1 MKSGIPCKLKGEL
14 ICCLWL
20 MGNTVMK
27 ITDPSLHF
35 DLLSVIELHL
45 PAQNCIIAP
54 RQYSTL
60 SFRLQGG
67 ALIEAPNGDMQIGVH
82 SILFIPAGCS
92 YHIKSQQ
99 EVVLCI
105 NLNIP
110 NQEGLMP
117 QSFMPQNSPVFRE
130 NFQSIYQSWS
140 LKRPGYYHKC
150 MSMLYTILAQLD
162 KQCSSIYHS
171 PAFLS
176 IKHALD
182 YMHEHFTDP
191 EMSVSSLCRIAN
203 LSDTQFRRN
212 FYEVY
217 QTTPIK
223 YLQTLRI
230 NHAADLLI
238 NSALSIEEI
247 SAISGFS
254 DSKYFC
260 FVFKKLKLC
269 PPSVFRNTL

>member
-1 MKSGIPCKLKGEL
+1 M
-14 ICCLWL
+14 
-20 MGNTVMK
+20 MNARTTTQ
-27 ITDPSLHF
+27 ITEPSLHF
-35 DLLSVIELHL
+35 DLISVIELHL

-60 SFRLQGG
+60 SFRMEGG
-67 ALIEAPNGDMQIGVH
+67 AHIESADCDMRIDAN
-82 SILFIPAGCS
+82 SILFIPAGYS

-105 NLNIP
+105 NLNIS
-110 NQEGLMP
+110 NQDKLLP
-117 QSFMPQNSPVFRE
+117 QDFHPQNSPVFRD
-130 NFQSIYQSWS
+130 NFKSIYQTWS

-150 MSMLYTILAQLD
+150 MSMLYTILSQLD

-176 IKHALD
+176 IKHAMD
-182 YMHEHFTDP
+182 YMHEHFTNE
-191 EMSVSSLCRIAN
+191 EMSVSSLCQIAN
-203 LSDTQFRRN
+203 LSDTQFRRH

-230 NHAADLLI
+230 NYAADLLV
-238 NSALSIEEI
+238 NSTLSIEEI
-247 SAISGFS
+247 SAMSGFS

-260 FVFKKLKLC
+260 FVFKKLKSC
-269 PPSVFRNTL
+269 PPSVFRATM

>member
-1 MKSGIPCKLKGEL
+1 M
-14 ICCLWL
+14 
-20 MGNTVMK
+20 T

-67 ALIEAPNGDMQIGVH
+67 GHIESPDGEMNLGIN
-82 SILFIPAGCS
+82 SILFIPAGYS
-92 YHIKSQQ
+92 YHITSQQ

-110 NQEGLMP
+110 NSDNLKP
-117 QSFMPQNSPVFRE
+117 QCFMPPNPPSFRD
-130 NFQSIYQSWS
+130 NFQSIYQTWS

-150 MSMLYTILAQLD
+150 MSILYTILGQLD

-176 IKHALD
+176 IKYALD
-182 YMHEHFTDP
+182 HMHEHFTDAD
-191 EMSVSSLCRIAN
+191 MSVSSLCHIAN

-212 FYEVY
+212 FHEVY

-223 YLQTLRI
+223 YLQQLRI
-230 NHAADLLI
+230 NHAADLLV
-238 NSALSIEEI
+238 NTALSIEEI
-247 SAISGFS
+247 SAMSGFS

-260 FVFKKLKLC
+260 FVFKKLKSC
-269 PPSVFRNTL
+269 PPSVFRTTM

>member
-1 MKSGIPCKLKGEL
+1 MLYQQMRNRS
-14 ICCLWL
+14 
-20 MGNTVMK
+20 MK

-67 ALIEAPNGDMQIGVH
+67 ALIEGPKGTMPIGVH
-82 SILFIPAGCS
+82 SVLFIPAGYS

-110 NQEGLMP
+110 NQEDLEP
-117 QSFMPQNSPVFRE
+117 QAFTPPNSPVFRE
-130 NFQSIYQSWS
+130 HFQSIFSAWS
-140 LKRPGYYHKC
+140 LKRPGHYHKC
-150 MSMLYTILAQLD
+150 MSILYTILAQLD
-162 KQCSSIYHS
+162 KQCSSLYHS

-182 YMHEHFTDP
+182 YMHENFTNAD
-191 EMSVSSLCRIAN
+191 MSIPSLCRIAN

-223 YLQTLRI
+223 YLQILRI
-230 NHAADLLI
+230 NHAADLLV
-238 NSALSIEEI
+238 NTTLSIEEI
-247 SAISGFS
+247 SAMSGFS

-260 FVFKKLKLC
+260 FVFKKLKFC

>member
-1 MKSGIPCKLKGEL
+1 MLFRR
-14 ICCLWL
+14 
-20 MGNTVMK
+20 MGNKAMK

-45 PAQNCIIAP
+45 PAQDCIIAP

-67 ALIEAPNGDMQIGVH
+67 AFIEGPDGDMQIGVH
-82 SILFIPAGCS
+82 SILLIPAGYS

-110 NQEGLMP
+110 DLQGLKAQDFTP
-117 QSFMPQNSPVFRE
+117 PNPSIFRD
-130 NFQSIYQSWS
+130 NFQSIYQAWS

-171 PAFLS
+171 PAFWS

-223 YLQTLRI
+223 YLQNLRI
-230 NHAADLLI
+230 NHAADLLS
-238 NSALSIEEI
+238 NSTLSIEEI
-247 SAISGFS
+247 STISGFS

-260 FVFKKLKLC
+260 FVFKKIKSC
-269 PPSVFRNTL
+269 PPSVFRSSV

>member
-1 MKSGIPCKLKGEL
+1 MA
-14 ICCLWL
+14 
-20 MGNTVMK
+20 MK

-67 ALIEAPNGDMQIGVH
+67 ALLEGPEGQMDIGLH
-82 SILFIPAGCS
+82 SILFIPAGYS

-99 EVVLCI
+99 EVVLCV
-105 NLNIP
+105 NLSIP
-110 NQEGLMP
+110 GQERLEP
-117 QSFMPQNSPVFRE
+117 QAFMPQNPPVFRE
-130 NFQSIYQSWS
+130 NFQTIYQSWS

-150 MSMLYTILAQLD
+150 MSLLYTILSQLD

-182 YMHEHFTDP
+182 YMHEHFTNPD
-191 EMSVSSLCRIAN
+191 MSVSSLCKIAN

-212 FYEVY
+212 FY

-223 YLQTLRI
+223 YLQILRI
-230 NHAADLLI
+230 NHAADLLV
-238 NSALSIEEI
+238 NTTLSIEEI
-247 SAISGFS
+247 SALSGFS

-260 FVFKKLKLC
+260 FVFKKIKAC
-269 PPSVFRNTL
+269 PPSVFRATL

>member
-1 MKSGIPCKLKGEL
+1 MLYGE
-14 ICCLWL
+14 WE
-20 MGNTVMK
+20 NTVMT

-60 SFRLQGG
+60 SFRVEGG
-67 ALIEAPNGDMQIGVH
+67 GCISSPDGQITLGVN
-82 SILFIPAGCS
+82 SILFIPAGYS

-99 EVVLCI
+99 EIVLCI

-110 NQEGLMP
+110 NSENLKP
-117 QSFMPQNSPVFRE
+117 QVFLPQTPPVFFD
-130 NFQSIYQSWS
+130 NFQSIYQAWS

-150 MSMLYTILAQLD
+150 MSMLYAILSQLD

-171 PAFLS
+171 PAFLT

-182 YMHEHFTDP
+182 YMHEHFTDTD
-191 EMSVSSLCRIAN
+191 MSVSSLCHIAN

-223 YLQTLRI
+223 YLQLLRI
-230 NHAADLLI
+230 NHAADLLV
-238 NSALSIEEI
+238 NSTLSIEEI
-247 SAISGFS
+247 SAMSGFS

-260 FVFKKLKLC
+260 FVFKKLKAC
-269 PPSVFRNTL
+269 PPSIFRNTL

>member
-1 MKSGIPCKLKGEL
+1 MDTSTATP
-14 ICCLWL
+14 
-20 MGNTVMK
+20 

-60 SFRLQGG
+60 SFRLEGG
-67 ALIEAPNGDMQIGVH
+67 AHIESNDCDIQIDNH
-82 SILFIPAGCS
+82 SILFIPAGYS

-99 EVVLCI
+99 EIVLCI
-105 NLNIP
+105 NLNISG
-110 NQEGLMP
+110 QEHLPP
-117 QSFMPQNSPVFRE
+117 QAFTPQNYPVFRD

-150 MSMLYTILAQLD
+150 MSILYTILSQLD

-176 IKHALD
+176 IKHAMD
-182 YMHEHFTDP
+182 YMHEHFTNE
-191 EMSVSSLCRIAN
+191 EMSVSTLCQIAN
-203 LSDTQFRRN
+203 LSDTQFRRH
-212 FYEVY
+212 FFEVY
-217 QTTPIK
+217 QMTPVK
-223 YLQTLRI
+223 YLQSLRI
-230 NHAADLLI
+230 NYAADLLV
-238 NSALSIEEI
+238 NSSLSIEEI
-247 SAISGFS
+247 SAMSGFS

-260 FVFKKLKLC
+260 FVFKKLKSC
-269 PPSVFRNTL
+269 PPSVFRATM